1 MITEVVAK
9 ACIRC
14 IPKRPEDFDQEFV
27 RVSKILGASIHDSFV
42 LNGLIIQRNSEG
54 TIQRVTNPKVAV
66 YNAPL
71 DPQNSDTKGTVLIKN
86 AKELLNYTKSEE
98 EHAERIVKG
107 IADAGINLVVAGGSV
122 SEIMLHYLEKYRL
135 MVVKVNSKFD
145 MKRLCKALGAV
156 PIARLGAPTPDE
168 IGTCD
173 EVHVEEIGSQKVTI
187 FQKNTDSCKLATIV
201 LRGATT
207 NQLDDVERAI
217 DDAVNVFRS
226 TIRDGRFVYG
236 GGATEIVF

>member
-1 MITEVVAK
+1 M
-9 ACIRC
+9 
-14 IPKRPEDFDQEFV
+14 
-27 RVSKILGASIHDSFV
+27 
-42 LNGLIIQRNSEG
+42 
-54 TIQRVTNPKVAV
+54 
-66 YNAPL
+66 
-71 DPQNSDTKGTVLIKN
+71 LIKN

-122 SEIMLHYLEKYRL
+122 SEIMLHYFEKYRL

-156 PIARLGAPTPDE
+156 AIARLGAPTPDE

-173 EVHVEEIGSQKVTI
+173 MVHVEEIGSQKVTI
-187 FQKNTDSCKLATIV
+187 FEKNTDNCKLATIV

-236 GGATEIVF
+236 GGATEIVFLLCLNGNSNYRKDLKRRPAKSKLLISTPSVNMLSHLKSFPVFWWRMPASTPMKFSLSC